1 MYNKPNL
8 FGHMYVCKFR
18 TIFNSV
24 VISVYD
30 MDSMDT
36 SYSSYL
42 IYLLLVECYI
52 SIYPIVSKINYCKIH
67 YFDDL
72 NIIEIGELRVAY
84 LSMTLNYVQ

>member
-36 SYSSYL
+36 SHSSYL
-42 IYLLLVECYI
+42 I

-84 LSMTLNYVQ
+84 L